1 MQDIAKDVAVQTV
14 PWKAG
19 QSWWVAGIEG
29 IVALAVG
36 VYIMADPFG
45 ASDLIRFLIA
55 LVLLLDSAGH
65 IVEGFRSRDLS
76 STPWETLRGGIGAT
90 VAVLTILSA
99 WSDYVADDGAR
110 QMLAIGLL
118 TYRST
123 GFRTAAIIADLLTIV
138 LGILLLSAS
147 SGDTGGTR
155 LLGAAAAVGGIAL
168 LGYSWYLRG
177 KPGRESRPAAATGAA
192 PETAPDRDA
201 V

>member
-1 MQDIAKDVAVQTV
+1 MQDIAKDVAQQTV

-118 TYRST
+118 AYGVLGLVSLIFTYRST

-168 LGYSWYLRG
+168 LGYSWYLR
-177 KPGRESRPAAATGAA
+177 
-192 PETAPDRDA
+192 
-201 V
+201 